1 MQKIIM
7 VILSAWLLIA
17 CQSTVNTLDNK
28 NKRIQQ
34 DPVDISRV
42 SADGFLQNRLAVI
55 RVDKKE
61 QRDGLLK
68 VQVTLK
74 NVRTGFWAQ
83 LGSWLMGDNPYHI
96 AYRFTWLDSDGMEVE
111 TAASTWIPKIIIPGD
126 IVRITAISPNNRS
139 KDFTL
144 SLRENDVAR
153 AK

>member
-1 MQKIIM
+1 MKKLFII
-7 VILSAWLLIA
+7 VLACYGLIA

-28 NKRIQQ
+28 NKVMQQ
-34 DPVDISRV
+34 EPVDISHV
-42 SADGFLQNRLAVI
+42 STDGFLQNRLEVV

-74 NVRTGFWAQ
+74 NIRTGFWSQ
-83 LGSWLMGDNPYHI
+83 LGSWIMGDNPYQI

-111 TAASTWIPKIIIPGD
+111 TATSTWIPKTIIPGD
-126 IVRITAISPNNRS
+126 TVRVTAISPNNEC